1 MDCYS
6 TSIKGLNREIRLR
19 KHELRKC
26 IYHVEM
32 FAKAYRWLKGPK
44 KDNQKTYVEWV
55 ERALELHKQIKRLRI
70 IRSQVILAKQ
80 IVEILKEQNNEY
92 YIWKYSA

>member
-1 MDCYS
+1 MDCYT

-19 KHELRKC
+19 KHELRNC

-32 FAKAYRWLKGPK
+32 CAKVYNPLKRPK
-44 KDNQKTYVEWV
+44 KYQRTYVEWI
-55 ERALELHKQIKRLRI
+55 ERALQLHKEIKRLRI
-70 IRSQVILAKQ
+70 IRSHVTLAKQ